1 MASIRRKPGSKFWY
15 ACYTDASGVQQ
26 QRSTKETNRN
36 TAMKMALEFEAAY
49 RGNVTLAQAHSVLS
63 GIMKDVLGQAL
74 PSVTTET
81 FFNEWLEIKK
91 LPPAFGVVS
100 NDVDSES
107 EKSAAFGATY
117 TRYSKTVARFLDH
130 LGAKRACHIN
140 SVTPQDIISF
150 QHKIAKELSASSA
163 NVELKTLRSAFSY
176 AVNNSLRL
184 DNPAKGAELLHD
196 RRPKEERRRPFTRDE
211 LDKIFSAATS
221 EWRGIILFGVYTGQR
236 LGDIATFRW
245 SEIDM
250 QASSISFQ
258 TQKTGRNVVLPI
270 AKPLME
276 YLRPTAN
283 LAPNAPVFPIA
294 SKKHREA
301 DDQSRVLSAEFHRLL
316 VDAGL
321 AEKRSKANTGRG
333 HSTRRRTSPLTFHS
347 LRHTA
352 TSFLKKAGVPE
363 SVVRDIIGH
372 ESPIISMQYTH
383 VDDEQKEVAIE
394 KMESYW
400 EPPAVP
406 EQAG

>member
-1 MASIRRKPGSKFWY
+1 MASIRRKPGSKYWY

-49 RGNVTLAQAHSVLS
+49 RGNATLAQAHAVLS
-63 GIMKDVLGQAL
+63 GIMKDVIGQSL

-81 FFNEWLEIKK
+81 FFKEWLETKK
-91 LPPAFGVVS
+91 LPPVRGVVPEEG
-100 NDVDSES
+100 DSES
-107 EKSAAFGATY
+107 EKSANFGGTY

-130 LGAKRACHIN
+130 LGDKRACHIN

-150 QHKIAKELSASSA
+150 QHKMARDLSASSA

-184 DNPAKGAELLHD
+184 DNPTKGAELLSD

-211 LDKIFSAATS
+211 LNKIFSAAKG

-250 QASSISFQ
+250 QAGTLSFQ

-283 LAPNAPVFPIA
+283 ADPSAPVFPIA
-294 SKKHREA
+294 ANKHREA

-316 VDAGL
+316 VEAGL

-333 HSTRRRTSPLTFHS
+333 HSTRRRINPLTFHS
-347 LRHTA
+347 LRHTS

-383 VDDEQKEVAIE
+383 VDDEQKEMAIE

-400 EPPAVP
+400 EPPTSP
-406 EQAG
+406 